1 MDGAEKNPAP
11 VENEDVK
18 NEQVEEAGEKNENI
32 DIATTLKLG
41 KVANKVT
48 ELEGGVES
56 GSSESG
62 DEDVALILGE
72 ADKQDMDTAV
82 NEAVE
87 KKFAEKRNRAEG
99 FIKNNFIIKP
109 ILAAYYRTVASSAVK
124 NAGGDVSAAFE
135 SLGLENTSKINR
147 EQEDYKELR
156 ARLALEETGF
166 ADKIDADK
174 SFVLNE
180 GEKIEKVQDEKTQK
194 VNNELKKL
202 YKKLEEAYANKDKEA
217 YKKARTEFKEQVD
230 QWWDEGT
237 FGNKQN
243 GIADKFF
250 DNKVVKFLIGDKSK
264 KNITNLDALDKA
276 ANGVEDLVRHKVSSE
291 RFNEYLDAGHL
302 SLYNAELKS
311 GLNTKQKVN
320 NVMAAV
326 AAGGV
331 VGGIAYT
338 LLARDARTAV
348 KAQAA
353 KAVAEGVA
361 SDALAGAAAG
371 AVTGGFAGAAAGA
384 IRGVQHAGVKVSESE
399 IKHATDAEA
408 ILTAEEKAA
417 KRAEEATKEAEASS
431 EEAENEAEEEAAE
444 AEEKVDEIENK
455 SAKKKSIF
463 NKVAEFKKKITGED
477 KYLEKIEEIRD
488 RKSAK
493 ELYDSL
499 NNKSIIMK
507 LFNAGSKEERKKL
520 MQELEKSDP
529 DGLKDALSE
538 LVRDENMYSVNKKG
552 KKKFNIF
559 GKKKNKMPEE
569 GDAFSRANRL
579 LENSANKEIAKKN
592 LEKVLA
598 EVRARNSVSAKLK
611 IDLIKYSE
619 GNTAKERFL
628 LGQKIMESEKL
639 VDTDRVKYMVMSRV
653 AELEKVN
660 KSASS
665 EVAKLMVRQ
674 AVVDAVTGGAMGAA
688 AGAIFGA
695 VKGIRAGQKA
705 EQVSNATETAD
716 SEAAEAG
723 EVAETGEATDTVEGA
738 EITEEVEAEPQP
750 VSFEEDEN
758 GGYAMF
764 VGEGEAKVQIVGE
777 GDESGIN
784 FDLQT
789 GQISDDDLNMLRD
802 RGIDIEQLK
811 VDTETLTGGRGTMS
825 AEDFFNIEKHA
836 ERFGEKANEAGYK
849 IEGISIKGW
858 VAAQGSNRAADIT
871 SFETVN
877 EGDLTA
883 KVVTLDENIPTE
895 GLKVVLRPTGEG
907 ETAFTFDVAE
917 DGTVTIPAGTP
928 AAMSMFEGD
937 TFKGGSIQVVRAIE
951 DRDGFE
957 SLGTI
962 TNRGANMTTE
972 ISFVDEIQKENYV
985 YSLNGAE
992 FKMPEEARVDIDL
1005 EQAANVPELRSSGP
1019 VEFTSTEEGSITVNG
1034 IMADDSE
1041 TPLQLPRRTGNF
1053 NELYDPALSGNKEKP
1068 ALNGENLVREI
1079 MDPDYDMEPA
1089 EVEKAF
1095 TDAVEDGSLTT
1106 NMVMEEYLKQMGN
1119 SPEQIVTMRAMLGDL
1134 RFDIDG
1140 DGDLELIDTDWEVNA
1155 VADILRDSAE
1165 PDGYSAFVNDTYDL
1179 LYEKLDGGE
1188 IRLVK
1193 YADEPYDF
1201 TTLGY
1206 LDKVNNFVQVFARKK
1221 TACDGLGL
1229 ELLDKDG
1236 KSIYDLKIA
1245 RKIWNMPSN
1254 AKLDHVTERLNC
1266 CQKTADVHWVKV
1278 AKKVAPQTTP
1288 APTPG
1293 SDPAAENPTTPAPSS
1308 DVNAENPGSDA
1319 NAENPG
1325 SDKNAENPVSDKS
1338 AENPVS
1344 DQDAENPVSDKNVEN
1359 PSDYDAENPVSDK
1372 NAENPSDYNAEN
1384 PTPAPSDYNAENPT
1398 PAPSDYN
1405 AENPTP
1411 PPSDVVAENP
1421 KTDENHQGN
1430 DANPDTGTTP
1440 EFHEDNNPVQAGE
1453 ESVPEENTEGV
1464 NTDSEDQQD
1473 WAEEPSEPEEDTGT
1487 GGTVDNTAGM
1497 TDEDAAAAF
1506 ADRFE

>member
-41 KVANKVT
+41 RVANKVT
-48 ELEGGVES
+48 ELEGGVEMS
-56 GSSESG
+56 ASESG
-62 DEDVALILGE
+62 DEDVALILGN
-72 ADKQDMDTAV
+72 ADKQDMDNAI

-87 KKFAEKRNRAEG
+87 KKFAEKHNKAEG

-135 SLGLENTSKINR
+135 SLGLENTSRISRDNT
-147 EQEDYKELR
+147 ELNELR
-156 ARLALEETGF
+156 AQDILEKIGF
-166 ADKIDADK
+166 EDKIDSEKTGA
-174 SFVLNE
+174 LQE

-194 VNNELKKL
+194 VNDELKKL
-202 YKKLEEAYANKDKEA
+202 YKKLEEAYTNKDKEA
-217 YKKARTEFKEQVD
+217 YRKARTEFKEQVD
-230 QWWDEGT
+230 QWWEAGT
-237 FGNKQN
+237 FGDKQN
-243 GIADKFF
+243 GIADKIL
-250 DNKVVKFLIGDKSK
+250 DNKVVKFFIGDKSS

-302 SLYNAELKS
+302 SLYNADLKS

-348 KAQAA
+348 KAEAA
-353 KAVAEGVA
+353 KAVVEGAA

-371 AVTGGFAGAAAGA
+371 AITGGFAGAAAGA
-384 IRGVQHAGVKVSESE
+384 VRGVQHAGVKISESE
-399 IKHATDAEA
+399 IKNATNAEA
-408 ILTAEEKAA
+408 ILTAGEKAA
-417 KRAEEATKEAEASS
+417 KRAEEVAKEAEATAK
-431 EEAENEAEEEAAE
+431 EAENEAEEEVAE
-444 AEEKVDEIENK
+444 AEAKEDKVENK

-507 LFNAGSKEERKKL
+507 LFNAGSKEERRKL
-520 MQELEKSDP
+520 MQELEESDP

-538 LVRDENMYSVNKKG
+538 LVRDEKMYSVNKKG

-559 GKKKNKMPEE
+559 GKKKNKIPEE
-569 GDAFSRANRL
+569 GDALSRANRL
-579 LENSANKEIAKKN
+579 LENPANKEIARKN

-598 EVRARNSVSAKLK
+598 EVSARNAVSAKMK
-611 IDLIKYSE
+611 IDLVKYSE
-619 GNTAKERFL
+619 GNVAKERFL

-639 VDTDRVKYMVMSRV
+639 VDRDRVNEMIRTRV
-653 AELEKVN
+653 DELTTVN
-660 KSASS
+660 KTAAS

-695 VKGIRAGQKA
+695 VKGSRAGQKA
-705 EQVSNATETAD
+705 EQASNATETT
-716 SEAAEAG
+716 EG
-723 EVAETGEATDTVEGA
+723 EVAENGEVTEAGEATDTVEVA
-738 EITEEVEAEPQP
+738 EEVEAEPQP

-764 VGEGEAKVQIVGE
+764 VGEGETRVQIVGE
-777 GDESGIN
+777 GDEAGIN

-789 GQISDDDLNMLRD
+789 GKISDDDLNMLRD
-802 RGIDIEQLK
+802 RGIDIEQLR
-811 VDTETLTGGRGTMS
+811 VDTETLTGGRGAMS

-849 IEGISIKGW
+849 IEGIKINGW

-871 SFETVN
+871 SFETIN

-883 KVVTLDENIPTE
+883 KVVTLDENIPAE

-907 ETAFTFDVAE
+907 EAAFTFDVAA

-937 TFKGGSIQVVRAIE
+937 TFKGGSIQVVRALG

-957 SLGTI
+957 SLGTV
-962 TNRGANMTTE
+962 TNRGANMMTE
-972 ISFVDEIQKENYV
+972 VTFVDEIQKESYV
-985 YSLNGAE
+985 YNLNGAE
-992 FKMPEEARVDIDL
+992 FKMPEEARADIDL

-1019 VEFTSTEEGSITVNG
+1019 VEFTSTEEGGITVNG

-1041 TPLQLPRRTGNF
+1041 APLRLPRRTGNF

-1095 TDAVEDGSLTT
+1095 TDAVENGSLTT
-1106 NMVMEEYLKQMGN
+1106 NMVMEEYLNQMGN

-1165 PDGYSAFVNDTYDL
+1165 PDGYSAFVNDTYEL

-1266 CQKTADVHWVKV
+1266 CQKTADVHWVKI

-1293 SDPAAENPTTPAPSS
+1293 SDPTAENSGS
-1308 DVNAENPGSDA
+1308 DVNAENPGSDV

-1325 SDKNAENPVSDKS
+1325 SDVNAENSTDLSAENPVSDKS
-1338 AENPVS
+1338 TENSS
-1344 DQDAENPVSDKNVEN
+1344 DLSEENPVSDKVAEN
-1359 PSDYDAENPVSDK
+1359 PSDY

-1384 PTPAPSDYNAENPT
+1384 PSDYNAEN
-1398 PAPSDYN
+1398 
-1405 AENPTP
+1405 
-1411 PPSDVVAENP
+1411 PSDVVAENP

-1430 DANPDTGTTP
+1430 DANPDTGPTP
-1440 EFHEDNNPVQAGE
+1440 EFNEDNNPVQAGE
-1453 ESVPEENTEGV
+1453 EHVPEENTEGV
-1464 NTDSEDQQD
+1464 NTDAEDQQD
-1473 WAEEPSEPEEDTGT
+1473 WAEPASEPEQDTGT
-1487 GGTVDNTAGM
+1487 GGTVDDTAGM
-1497 TDEDAAAAF
+1497 TDEEAAAAF